1 MPYTREQ
8 DDFIR
13 FVRDDLSHSWETSAL
28 LYNQVGFCGLE
39 WDRIGH
45 FALTA
50 AVQYWHPTG
59 EGKREIPGLQSRYY
73 RLLEQPMRDRKRKLE
88 PGPLS
93 RRKAEA
99 KDSLGRPEEGILA
112 KTNRRYYWMEGYYT
126 YEEREQMKREQEQQ
140 DGMERVSK
148 RQRREEPDSQDASD
162 HTEKDDDDYEDEEE
176 LPDAAPADHASADD
190 DSSHDALPDGE

>member
-1 MPYTREQ
+1 MRPGIVPLPSE
-8 DDFIR
+8 
-13 FVRDDLSHSWETSAL
+13 
-28 LYNQVGFCGLE
+28 
-39 WDRIGH
+39 H
-45 FALTA
+45 FALTGIAA

-73 RLLEQPMRDRKRKLE
+73 RLLEQPMRDRKRKIE

-126 YEEREQMKREQEQQ
+126 YEEREQMRREQEEQE
-140 DGMERVSK
+140 GMERVSK
-148 RQRREEPDSQDASD
+148 RQRREEPDSQDAASD
-162 HTEKDDDDYEDEEE
+162 HTEKDDDDYEDDEE
-176 LPDAAPADHASADD
+176 LPDAAPAEHASADD
-190 DSSHDALPDGE
+190 DSLRGSHDALPDRE